1 MMGNILIYEEYTQL
15 YPGGTVT
22 RDLFGV
28 AHGGGVDRGVPE
40 SAQN

>member
-1 MMGNILIYEEYTQL
+1 MGNILVYEEYTQL

-28 AHGGGVDRGVPE
+28 ARGGGLTGF
-40 SAQN
+40 